1 MAGYRCPGCGYVYD
15 EVTGEPREGFPA
27 GTPWQQVPDDWT
39 CPDCA
44 VREKPDFE
52 PMGVNR

>member
-1 MAGYRCPGCGYVYD
+1 MAGYECPGCGYVYD
-15 EVTGEPREGFPA
+15 EATGEPREGFPA

-44 VREKPDFE
+44 VREKLDFE
-52 PMGVNR
+52 LIGENS

>member
-1 MAGYRCPGCGYVYD
+1 MASYQCPVCEYVYD
-15 EVTGEPREGFPA
+15 EAKGDARQGFPA
-27 GTPWQQVPDDWT
+27 GTPFGDIPDDWT

-52 PMGVNR
+52 KIGATR